1 MLQSAFVENRM
12 MLRTF
17 FLEKTY
23 LRLIAGL
30 GLLFVLAVPVRSQ
43 TPRPAPTPAAPTPAN
58 PDVASDEKK
67 VEAAVSAAKISSG
80 NLSAEQVA
88 ELVIAIYGFPNGR
101 TTLNHIRKTA
111 AERGKV
117 TVTNAAGKSETAT
130 YQRWFLRGADEIEK
144 TRIDQQFPNV
154 RFSLVFD
161 GNELFTVF
169 NESSFIPNEDAAQ
182 AFRDKLFHSIDALLR
197 YKESGAELVLGGREK
212 ILGVEYHLVDMTDK
226 LGRRT
231 RYYVSVKS
239 FRVMMLDYTS
249 AGVDYRRKFYDY
261 NYAQGTLYPF
271 QSVLSSGDKVLEEQE
286 VGTIT
291 FGQKV
296 DDGLFGK
303 P

>member
-1 MLQSAFVENRM
+1 MLQSAFIENRM

-30 GLLFVLAVPVRSQ
+30 GLLFVLAVPAWSQ
-43 TPRPAPTPAAPTPAN
+43 TPRPAPTPAN

-80 NLSAEQVA
+80 NLTAEQVA

-111 AERGKV
+111 TERGKI

-154 RFSLVFD
+154 RFSLIFD

-212 ILGVEYHLVDMTDK
+212 IFGVEYHLLDMTDK

-296 DDGLFGK
+296 DDGLFAK